1 MYKLISMCNYLDWFV
16 SKYFVFWYSLYGMF
30 FMIIVGMGD
39 INNNNELSVVM
50 KIVYMCLDI
59 FIYEN
64 IEELNCNLDDI
75 WMMLLSIGV
84 YIGILIMGIV
94 EMDIF

>member
-1 MYKLISMCNYLDWFV
+1 M

-39 INNNNELSVVM
+39 VNNNNELSVVM

>member
-1 MYKLISMCNYLDWFV
+1 M

>member
-1 MYKLISMCNYLDWFV
+1 
-16 SKYFVFWYSLYGMF
+16 
-30 FMIIVGMGD
+30 MIIVGMGD

-94 EMDIF
+94 EIDIF

>member
-1 MYKLISMCNYLDWFV
+1 
-16 SKYFVFWYSLYGMF
+16 
-30 FMIIVGMGD
+30 MGD

>member
-1 MYKLISMCNYLDWFV
+1 
-16 SKYFVFWYSLYGMF
+16 
-30 FMIIVGMGD
+30 MIIVGMGD

>member
-1 MYKLISMCNYLDWFV
+1 M

-50 KIVYMCLDI
+50 KIVYMCIDI

>member
-1 MYKLISMCNYLDWFV
+1 MCNYLDCFV

>member
-1 MYKLISMCNYLDWFV
+1 MCNYLDWFV

>member
-1 MYKLISMCNYLDWFV
+1 M

-94 EMDIF
+94 EIDIF

>member
-1 MYKLISMCNYLDWFV
+1 
-16 SKYFVFWYSLYGMF
+16 
-30 FMIIVGMGD
+30 MIIVGMGD

-64 IEELNCNLDDI
+64 IEELNCNFDDI